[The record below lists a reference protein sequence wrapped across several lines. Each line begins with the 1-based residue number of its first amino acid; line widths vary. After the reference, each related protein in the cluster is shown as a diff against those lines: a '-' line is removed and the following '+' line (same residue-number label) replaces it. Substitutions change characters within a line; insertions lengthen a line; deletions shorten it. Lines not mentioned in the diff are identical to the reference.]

1 MAADCRTC
9 SEIFALSL
17 MPAGDFQ
24 YAACFVLSLMPAG
37 EFQYA
42 IFCARAYK
50 ATTQHIE
57 SAVRQQYIHFTLSI
71 SCA

>member
-24 YAACFVLSLMPAG
+24 YAAFFVLSLMPAG
-37 EFQYA
+37 EFHHA
-42 IFCARAYK
+42 FFCVSGTNEY
-50 ATTQHIE
+50 IL
-57 SAVRQQYIHFTLSI
+57 SAARQQYIDFGI
-71 SCA
+71 ME